1 MLPLACRS
9 MVQTAE
15 ARRLTAF
22 HEAGHALVAL
32 NTPGATPIHKATI
45 VPRGHALGMVS
56 LVPHQDEHSVTRRQM
71 RAGIDVSMGGRVAEE
86 LVFGDD
92 HVSPTLSLHT
102 EPSQPRRQLNSSS
115 LLMSAHRMHQL
126 VVMHPDMKL
135 YVRLLTQA
143 VWGR

>member
-1 MLPLACRS
+1 MCVRRS

-56 LVPHQDEHSVTRRQM
+56 LVPHQDEHSITRRQL

-86 LVFGDD
+86 LIFGED
-92 HVSPTLSLHT
+92 HVGPFLLSSSFIFSLHT
-102 EPSQPRRQLNSSS
+102 L
-115 LLMSAHRMHQL
+115 
-126 VVMHPDMKL
+126 
-135 YVRLLTQA
+135 QA
-143 VWGR
+143 GVPATLDSKDKY

>member
-1 MLPLACRS
+1 

-32 NTPGATPIHKATI
+32 HTPGATPIHKATI

-56 LVPHQDEHSVTRRQM
+56 MVPHQDEYSITRRQM

-92 HVSPTLSLHT
+92 HVRSLAFVELSALQSLDLTNATLKVGRHCP
-102 EPSQPRRQLNSSS
+102 ERARNGPSSS
-115 LLMSAHRMHQL
+115 ANLRIACFTPPSH
-126 VVMHPDMKL
+126 
-135 YVRLLTQA
+135 
-143 VWGR
+143 